1 MVYHAAMAR
10 PRTIPDST
18 IFAAILRLIAEGG
31 EKAVAFS
38 TVAQATGL
46 SAPSLVQRYGALPD
60 MIRAALLGEWD
71 RIDALTTA
79 ALADTATGA
88 KGPQALLKSLSP
100 APGPAVLAASLRDAK
115 LRERARSWRSMV
127 EAALDQ
133 HGGDTDASAMLF
145 AVWQGQTLWDGL
157 GDKGFK
163 LKDAVRRLAQ

>member
-1 MVYHAAMAR
+1 MVYHGSMSR
-10 PRTIPDST
+10 PRTIPDVT
-18 IFAAILRLIAEGG
+18 IFAAILRLIAQGG

-60 MIRAALLGEWD
+60 MIRAALIGEWD
-71 RIDALTTA
+71 RIGAVTTA
-79 ALADTATGA
+79 AIAEMNGSS
-88 KGPQALLKSLSP
+88 KGSQALLKALSP

-115 LRERARSWRSMV
+115 LRDRARDWRARV

-133 HGGDTDASAMLF
+133 HGGDTDAAAMLF
-145 AVWQGQTLWDGL
+145 AAWQGQAMWEGL

-163 LKDAVRRLAQ
+163 MKDAIKRLG